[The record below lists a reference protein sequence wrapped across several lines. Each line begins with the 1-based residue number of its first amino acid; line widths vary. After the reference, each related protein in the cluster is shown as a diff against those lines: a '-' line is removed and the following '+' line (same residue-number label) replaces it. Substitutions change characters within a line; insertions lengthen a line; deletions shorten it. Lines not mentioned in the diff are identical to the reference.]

1 MIQDIAPH
9 RYDNAYKPEAP
20 DKDSIALYYEDH
32 VCLMARTTEAIRY
45 PRFEE
50 LEADNGEIYE
60 EWTYLFT
67 IDEQRYYLVEKL
79 NLPGTSSF
87 TLENTEIFR
96 HVKPRHLAF
105 AGITGY
111 QLYQWYQNHRY
122 CGRCGKRMKQDT
134 KERMLYCESCKN
146 MEYPKICP
154 AVIIGVTDGNRILM
168 SKYAGR
174 AYKKYALIA
183 GFTEIGETV
192 EETVKREVMEEVGL
206 KVKNIRYYKSQPW
219 SFSDTL
225 LLGFYCDLDGTDQIT
240 LDEEELALAEWFDR
254 KDIPEMETTES
265 LTNEMIR
272 HFKYEMKECSE

>member
-9 RYDNAYKPEAP
+9 LYDNAYKPEAP

-50 LEADNGEIYE
+50 LEADNEEIYE

-96 HVKPRHLAF
+96 YVKPRHLAF

-111 QLYQWYQNHRY
+111 QLYQWYRDHRY

-146 MEYPKICP
+146 ME
-154 AVIIGVTDGNRILM
+154 
-168 SKYAGR
+168 
-174 AYKKYALIA
+174 
-183 GFTEIGETV
+183 
-192 EETVKREVMEEVGL
+192 
-206 KVKNIRYYKSQPW
+206 
-219 SFSDTL
+219 
-225 LLGFYCDLDGTDQIT
+225 
-240 LDEEELALAEWFDR
+240 
-254 KDIPEMETTES
+254 
-265 LTNEMIR
+265 
-272 HFKYEMKECSE
+272 

>member
-1 MIQDIAPH
+1 MIQEIAPH
-9 RYDNAYKPEAP
+9 LYDNAYKPKAP

-50 LEADNGEIYE
+50 LEADNEEIYE

-87 TLENTEIFR
+87 ALENTEIFR

-122 CGRCGKRMKQDT
+122 CGRCGKRMKQDA

-192 EETVKREVMEEVGL
+192 EETVKRGL
-206 KVKNIRYYKSQPW
+206 SATLYFWDFTAIWTGQIRSHLTKKNWRWQS
-219 SFSDTL
+219 
-225 LLGFYCDLDGTDQIT
+225 G
-240 LDEEELALAEWFDR
+240 
-254 KDIPEMETTES
+254 
-265 LTNEMIR
+265 LTGKTFR
-272 HFKYEMKECSE
+272 RWRRQRV